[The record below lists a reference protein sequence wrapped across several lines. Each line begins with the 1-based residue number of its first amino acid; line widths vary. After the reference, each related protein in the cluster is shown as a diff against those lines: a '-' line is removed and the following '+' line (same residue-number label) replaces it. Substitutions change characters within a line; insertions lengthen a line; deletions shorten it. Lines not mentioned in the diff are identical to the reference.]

1 MIEDPGATSPQVIV
15 FNDVCPVESLKI
27 AMLPIA
33 VTDPVEL
40 MVFEKV
46 TAANTQ
52 VAKSKK
58 HKPTIAIAV
67 KSALDLYSYRKE
79 NQERIEATLESQR
92 DAKAHSDLTQIA
104 MNELKKLKELFDM
117 EASQKK
123 SLNRKRRP

>member
-1 MIEDPGATSPQVIV
+1 M

-46 TAANTQ
+46 TAAKTQ

-67 KSALDLYSYRKE
+67 KRALDLLIIDDDVGRE
-79 NQERIEATLESQR
+79 TFAE
-92 DAKAHSDLTQIA
+92 AKAFFNTF
-104 MNELKKLKELFDM
+104 NFP
-117 EASQKK
+117 
-123 SLNRKRRP
+123 RP

>member
-15 FNDVCPVESLKI
+15 FNDVCPVESLNT

-40 MVFEKV
+40 TVFEKV
-46 TAANTQ
+46 TAAKTQ

-67 KSALDLYSYRKE
+67 KSALDLLIIDEDEGKR
-79 NQERIEATLESQR
+79 NFRGSQSGLQ
-92 DAKAHSDLTQIA
+92 HIQFTQAIRHR
-104 MNELKKLKELFDM
+104 
-117 EASQKK
+117 SIH
-123 SLNRKRRP
+123 